1 MPTVAELVERCR
13 TVGDAAKLYKK
24 ADKAKKAGKTE
35 YARRAYHAIL
45 RSKGAEKTQRR
56 WAAYKLARIYIR
68 QKQCAGAET
77 VWRTY
82 DRLSPG
88 RKRFPGCP

>member
-13 TVGDAAKLYKK
+13 NTTYARKLYEK
-24 ADKAKKAGKTE
+24 AERAKKAGKTE
-35 YARRAYHAIL
+35 YARRAFHAIL
-45 RSKGAEKTQRR
+45 RSKGADKSQRM
-56 WAAYKLARIYIR
+56 WAAYKLAWIYIR